1 MITLDT
7 NLTLYPGLYYYLP
20 LIKSQ
25 NSNAYS
31 SIDKYSDAQAAKGTS
46 NTQNAQQT
54 DQTNKT
60 GSTNPAITDYNT
72 LIEILKL
79 NVPESKFAILKLIPR
94 SELIQFLFLLN
105 KDQLLSGIHLF
116 TKDKILQFI
125 SNLPKEDLLK
135 MLNKLFISPEHILDQ
150 MSIKDLN
157 KFLSSKK
164 IQKTDLIKMF
174 QSLSRVDLAQIAEA
188 ATGVPQGNKTQAQL
202 LQFIN
207 TELST
212 TQITDGLKGLE
223 FKKMREMVSQMLKLD
238 PSLYKEFSEEA
249 LFLQT
254 VDFSKSSLIEGMG
267 VLEPE
272 KLISFMTELP
282 NDFLALVTT
291 QVDTT
296 QLAQILVND
305 YQALLSVVMAG

>member
-31 SIDKYSDAQAAKGTS
+31 SIDKYSDAQAAKGTTG
-46 NTQNAQQT
+46 TQNAQQT
-54 DQTNKT
+54 DKT
-60 GSTNPAITDYNT
+60 SAANSANPAITDYNA
-72 LIEILKL
+72 LIEALKL
-79 NVPESKFAILKLIPR
+79 NLPENKFAILKLIPR
-94 SELIQFLFLLN
+94 SELMQFLSFLN

-116 TKDKILQFI
+116 TKDKILQFV
-125 SNLPKEDLLK
+125 SHLPKEDLLK

-164 IQKTDLIKMF
+164 IQKTDLMKIF
-174 QSLSRVDLAQIAEA
+174 QSLSKVDLAQIAEA

-202 LQFIN
+202 LHFIN

-212 TQITDGLKGLE
+212 AQITDGIKGLDY
-223 FKKMREMVSQMLKLD
+223 KKMREMVSQMLKLD
-238 PSLYKEFSEEA
+238 PSLYKEFSEESLA
-249 LFLQT
+249 LQT
-254 VDFSKSSLIEGMG
+254 VDFAKSSIIDAMS
-267 VLEPE
+267 VLEPTQ
-272 KLISFMTELP
+272 LIGFMSELP
-282 NDFLALVTT
+282 DNFIALAAS
-291 QVDTT
+291 QIDTT
-296 QLAQILVND
+296 QLAQILVTD
-305 YQALLSVVMAG
+305 YQALLSAVMSA